1 MVDTV
6 GVVAAG
12 EAGEAEEELSE
23 EEKEPSKE
31 KETPKSSDGGARQ

>member
-1 MVDTV
+1 LKRD
-6 GVVAAG
+6 
-12 EAGEAEEELSE
+12 EEELSE